1 MNSVIDWEI
10 FREPLSKI
18 FDKKD
23 KTDRGRLAF
32 DRVMML
38 KILIL
43 QRIYNISDD
52 QMEFQIN
59 DRMSFM
65 RFLDLNLCDKVPD
78 AKTIWNFRNELAK
91 AKADEKLFETFNKML
106 EKEGIIKHEG
116 VIIDARFVDAP
127 RQRNSRD
134 ENKEIEGRKNSRKLV
149 RRRS

>member
-1 MNSVIDWEI
+1 
-10 FREPLSKI
+10 
-18 FDKKD
+18 
-23 KTDRGRLAF
+23 
-32 DRVMML
+32 
-38 KILIL
+38 
-43 QRIYNISDD
+43 
-52 QMEFQIN
+52 MEFQIN